1 MLSPASPWCW
11 MVPSPTA
18 SRTAPS
24 SVSSKRPAN
33 APSEKRVANLFTT
46 VGGTRSNACS
56 STGGGGV
63 CAEQS
68 SAGIA
73 KRRSSKKSVF
83 RPSTPNCLTLEIE
96 SFWNSSFPLA
106 RMASTSR
113 SLTRP
118 AALSASPLYISRLSR
133 SRPGAASAG
142 VSFWVSNTSV
152 DLLRGRKPQYVIAD
166 VWANIPPKS
175 NRSDPIC
182 FSPYLYRARNRVE
195 RFFNRIKQCRRV
207 ATRYD
212 RLAANYLA
220 FVQLAS
226 ISLWL
231 RFYESASW
239 FIQPSFRA
247 REAVSSSYPT

>member
-24 SVSSKRPAN
+24 GVSSKRPAN
-33 APSEKRVANLFTT
+33 APSEKRVGNLFTT

-83 RPSTPNCLTLEIE
+83 RQSTPNCLTLEIE
-96 SFWNSSFPLA
+96 RFWNSSFPLA

-118 AALSASPLYISRLSR
+118 ATLSASPLYVSRLSR
-133 SRPGAASAG
+133 SRPGVESAG
-142 VSFWVSNTSV
+142 VCFRVSDTSV
-152 DLLRGRKPQYVIAD
+152 YLLRRRKAQHIIAD
-166 VWANIPPKS
+166 VWRSLPHPTVFTWLWPAHLLLECSRRHQKCLIHQPDLAVP
-175 NRSDPIC
+175 NRC
-182 FSPYLYRARNRVE
+182 H
-195 RFFNRIKQCRRV
+195 
-207 ATRYD
+207 
-212 RLAANYLA
+212 
-220 FVQLAS
+220 AS
-226 ISLWL
+226 
-231 RFYESASW
+231 FGC
-239 FIQPSFRA
+239 
-247 REAVSSSYPT
+247 